1 MELVYMYD
9 SKSYA
14 VRLKG
19 SSPLSGIKLK
29 SSLRCDTASFKQGI
43 ITFRII
49 AFKVTTDEFK
59 EMNLNE
65 NLLRC

>member
-29 SSLRCDTASFKQGI
+29 SSLRCDTASFRQSI
-43 ITFRII
+43 IIYRVMAFRVSDRVI
-49 AFKVTTDEFK
+49 
-59 EMNLNE
+59 
-65 NLLRC
+65 